1 VVDDEPAL
9 LRLVQE
15 MLRPRA
21 IKVLVAPRP
30 SEALRICET
39 QAIDLLI
46 SDVRMPEIDGNKLAD
61 RRVSRLGPGLAAR
74 LELGAPGPHLAGNR
88 ETAGMVGHDIRNP
101 LQSMIGEIYLLKQ
114 FLTNMPES
122 PTKNEVDE
130 SLQAMDENIAYINKI
145 VADLQDYSR
154 KLTPD
159 YNNINLSESINN
171 VVQGISIPDNINLV
185 VNAMVSITM
194 KTDPV
199 FLRRA
204 LTNLINNAI
213 QAMPS
218 GGTLTIRVY
227 EKDDKAFIE
236 VADTGTGIPE
246 EVKSRLFTPMM
257 TTKAKGQGLGL
268 AVTKR
273 LVEAL
278 GGTITFESTI
288 GKGTNF
294 ILGLPTQG
302 T

>member
-1 VVDDEPAL
+1 
-9 LRLVQE
+9 
-15 MLRPRA
+15 
-21 IKVLVAPRP
+21 
-30 SEALRICET
+30 
-39 QAIDLLI
+39 
-46 SDVRMPEIDGNKLAD
+46 
-61 RRVSRLGPGLAAR
+61 
-74 LELGAPGPHLAGNR
+74 
-88 ETAGMVGHDIRNP
+88 MVGHDIRNP

-122 PTKNEVDE
+122 ETKKEVDE

-171 VVQGISIPDNINLV
+171 IVQGISIPDNINLV
-185 VNAMVSITM
+185 VNARVSITM

-268 AVTKR
+268 A
-273 LVEAL
+273 
-278 GGTITFESTI
+278 
-288 GKGTNF
+288 
-294 ILGLPTQG
+294 
-302 T
+302 